1 MKAQKNLCNFAILL
15 SILTLNS
22 IFCNVFEPLTVASVE
37 LIGVMTV
44 ILSLFII
51 DL

>member
-1 MKAQKNLCNFAILL
+1 MRAHENLCKFAILL

-37 LIGVMTV
+37 LIGIMTV
-44 ILSLFII
+44 ILSIFII